1 MNDDEHVLPPIE
13 EVAKDLDGHFLL
25 DLKDDGLF
33 LTVHP
38 PSGEGTAVR
47 EPMILEELKARE
59 IAEYNASLVV
69 RTVKEASAI
78 PIKIAELPEEEKEP
92 EISVIVSRD
101 KMEAFLQIDLPKR
114 SKPVILDQVMEK
126 INSSGVSFGIDL
138 EAVKSAS
145 ELPGIRIKCATGQP
159 PVNGTDAYIHYF
171 IDMTNKGRPT
181 EMEGGRVDFKNLNMF
196 TIVEQG
202 ELLAEKIPLTTGTP
216 GIDTLGQPIPPKPGK
231 EVPMPLGKNVEVAD
245 TTKVIASM
253 AGQLLIINNK
263 INVIPVIEIKEDV
276 DLSTGNIE
284 FVGSVI
290 VRGSVQSGFTVKAA
304 GNVEIYGTVSGGTV
318 EGKNIV
324 IKMGI
329 QGMQRGYVKASENI
343 VAKFMENATVYAGND
358 VLVSDVLLHS
368 RVNAGKRVIVE
379 GSKGLI
385 TGGVIMAGEEIRAKV
400 VGNLMSI
407 ATELGVGV
415 NPMLREEYQ
424 TIRKDIKKMEISL
437 DQTQKALVIL
447 KAMDQSTMPPE
458 KKEMLL
464 KLTKVLFNLVG
475 QIETMRNRLNEIELA
490 LEEMRFGRIKVADT
504 MYPGVKVVIGTL
516 IKPIR
521 EALKFVSLYADEGE
535 IKIGTYK

>member
-25 DLKDDGLF
+25 ELKDDGLF

-38 PSGEGTAVR
+38 PSGKGAAVR
-47 EPMILEELKARE
+47 EPMIVEELKARE
-59 IAEYNASLVV
+59 IAEYNTSLVV
-69 RTVKEASAI
+69 RTVKEASAVS
-78 PIKIAELPEEEKEP
+78 IKIAELPEPEKEP

-126 INSSGVSFGIDL
+126 INSSGVSFGIDP

-329 QGMQRGYVKASENI
+329 QGMQRGYIKASENI

-521 EALKFVSLYADEGE
+521 EALKFVSLYAEEGE